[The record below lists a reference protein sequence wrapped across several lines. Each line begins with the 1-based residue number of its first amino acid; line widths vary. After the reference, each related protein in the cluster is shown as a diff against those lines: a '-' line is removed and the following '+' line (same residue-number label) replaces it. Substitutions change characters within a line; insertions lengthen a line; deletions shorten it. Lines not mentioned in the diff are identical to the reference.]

1 MVGGHLTTRLS
12 LSIADSDSGHNL
24 FVEATGRQ
32 LEDAGQ
38 LTLRHDRIVA
48 SMRCPAGGRVEYVTI
63 RESDLDGAY
72 IVCPGCGKRVEHDA
86 ALRGA

>member
-1 MVGGHLTTRLS
+1 MS
-12 LSIADSDSGHNL
+12 LSIADSDTRHNL

-48 SMRCPAGGRVEYVTI
+48 SMRCPAGGHVKYVTI
-63 RESDLDGAY
+63 RESDLDGSY
-72 IVCPGCGKRVEHDA
+72 IVCPCCGKRVEQSA
-86 ALRGA
+86 ALKGA